1 LLNKLISFSPN
12 RKESAPDSSSLRTP
26 VDQPSPESCSQPAYG
41 VTRPVGIA
49 PTGHCGHAQVP
60 LGLTV
65 AILMLDIGTEWTPSR
80 LSPKSNALSASS
92 RCRTLDRW
100 ARAIL
105 RLRIEG
111 TTKCSRKVHG
121 FAFGSGMASAAEAS
135 PRQSGSGKSKARVP
149 PEFEYSKF
157 SLNHSNGDGRFMSA
171 HTNQSASTT
180 GAAVPGGRWRID
192 WPRTKSRDMTR

>member
-41 VTRPVGIA
+41 VTRPVGMA
-49 PTGHCGHAQVP
+49 PTGHCGHAQIP
-60 LGLTV
+60 LGLTI
-65 AILMLDIGTEWTPSR
+65 ATFMLDIGTEWTPNR
-80 LSPKSNALSASS
+80 LLPKSNALSASS

-111 TTKCSRKVHG
+111 TTKCSRKVRG

-135 PRQSGSGKSKARVP
+135 PQQSGSGKSKARVP
-149 PEFEYSKF
+149 PEFESPKF
-157 SLNHSNGDGRFMSA
+157 SLNLPMGRKDSCLR
-171 HTNQSASTT
+171 TPIGVRRPPEQQCW
-180 GAAVPGGRWRID
+180 AVAGESIGRAGNRG
-192 WPRTKSRDMTR
+192 T